1 MPRFPQDRRAAR
13 PRRQR
18 ALRNSDRARVF
29 ASEVKRIAS
38 ALGIALAAA
47 LAVIA
52 APAVSTARWQAKP
65 VEFELAPAAAPRAA
79 VLSAPKRFQMVGLR
93 WRGRSDPRI
102 ELRAHSPDGRWTHW
116 VPVPGDTEDAPDPG
130 RGEPMP
136 QGYSAPVWV
145 GEADRVQYR
154 LSRRVPGMHLH
165 FVNVDGTATA
175 VDRVRSAIRRA
186 VNSAVGSVA
195 SLFSAP
201 SADAQGAQPHIVPRS
216 GWGAADCRPR
226 RAPDYGVVKAAFI
239 HHTVNAND
247 YSRAEAPG
255 VVLGICLFHRNSN
268 GWDDIG
274 YNFLVDKYG
283 TIYEGRAGGLDRPV
297 VGAQAQGYNAQ
308 STGIAQIGTFIR
320 VGQTQAALQSTA
332 RLLRWKLP
340 ISGVPTYGHTTL
352 TSAGGSDNNHP
363 AGAHVRV
370 NRISGHR
377 DVDATECPGDALY
390 AQLPELRRMV
400 GNLRPGGTAT
410 RLSVHLSPKVATYG
424 RTVRIFGSLRSAS
437 GAPVGFSG
445 VQVQSHRGRRW
456 RRVGVGTTAADGAYS
471 ISVKVSRNRTVR
483 ARFDGNSS
491 LAGATSGTRRLLV
504 RARIGVT
511 APPAAATRA
520 RAVTLRGAVAPAKR
534 RLVLV
539 VQRRFSARFR
549 TVLRKAVGT
558 RRGRFATA
566 FAPGRRG
573 LYRYYLSADADTAT
587 VRSRSPRYLLPV
599 G

>member
-1 MPRFPQDRRAAR
+1 MK
-13 PRRQR
+13 
-18 ALRNSDRARVF
+18 RV
-29 ASEVKRIAS
+29 AS
-38 ALGIALAAA
+38 ALGIAVAAA
-47 LAVIA
+47 LAGVA
-52 APAVSTARWQAKP
+52 APGVSTARWHPKP

-93 WRGRSDPRI
+93 WRGPTEPRI
-102 ELRAHSPDGRWTHW
+102 ELRAHSPNGRWTRW

-154 LSRRVPGMHLH
+154 LSRRVPGVHLH

-175 VDRVRSAIRRA
+175 ADRVRSAIRRA
-186 VNSAVGSVA
+186 ANSAVSSVA
-195 SLFSAP
+195 SLFSGP
-201 SADAQGAQPHIVPRS
+201 SADAQGERPHIVPRS

-226 RAPDYGVVKAAFI
+226 RPPSYGVVKAAFI

-247 YSRAEAPG
+247 YSRAQAPG

-283 TIYEGRAGGLDRPV
+283 TIYEGRAGGVDRPV

-308 STGIAQIGTFIR
+308 STGIAQIGTFIS

-340 ISGVPTYGHTTL
+340 ISGVQTYGHTTL
-352 TSAGGSDNNHP
+352 ISAGGSDNNHP

-390 AQLPELRRMV
+390 AQLPQLRRMV
-400 GNLRPGGTAT
+400 GNLGPGGAT
-410 RLSVHLSPKVATYG
+410 PTLSLHLSPKVASYG

-437 GAPVGFSG
+437 RAPVAFAR
-445 VQVQSHRGRRW
+445 VQAQSHRGRRW
-456 RRVGVGTTAADGAYS
+456 RRIGVGTTAADGGYS
-471 ISVKVSRNRTVR
+471 ISVKVSRNRVVR

-511 APPAAATRA
+511 DPPAAATHA
-520 RAVTLRGAVAPAKR
+520 RPVTLSGAVAPAKR

-539 VQRRFSARFR
+539 VQRRSGTRFQ
-549 TVLRKAVGT
+549 TVLRKVVRA
-558 RRGRFATA
+558 RRGRFATG
-566 FAPGRRG
+566 FTPGRRA
-573 LYRYYLSADADTAT
+573 LYRYYLSAAQDAAT
-587 VRSRSPRYLLPV
+587 VRSRSPRYLLAV

>member
-1 MPRFPQDRRAAR
+1 
-13 PRRQR
+13 
-18 ALRNSDRARVF
+18 
-29 ASEVKRIAS
+29 VKRVAS
-38 ALGIALAAA
+38 ALGVALAAG

-52 APAVSTARWQAKP
+52 APAIGTARWQPKP

-79 VLSAPKRFQMVGLR
+79 ALSAPKRFQMVGLR

-102 ELRAHSPDGRWTHW
+102 ELRARSPDGRWTRW
-116 VPVPGDTEDAPDPG
+116 VPVPADTEDAPDPG

-154 LSRRVPGMHLH
+154 LSRRVPGVHLH

-175 VDRVRSAIRRA
+175 ADRVRSTIRRA
-186 VNSAVGSVA
+186 AHSAVSSLA
-195 SLFSAP
+195 SLFSGP
-201 SADAQGAQPHIVPRS
+201 SAGAQGERPHIVPRS
-216 GWGAADCRPR
+216 GWGAAGCRPR
-226 RAPDYGVVKAAFI
+226 RPPEYGVVKAAFI

-268 GWDDIG
+268 GWNDIG

-283 TIYEGRAGGLDRPV
+283 TIYEGRAGGVDRPV

-308 STGIAQIGTFIR
+308 STGIAQIGTFIS
-320 VGQTQAALQSTA
+320 VGQTQAALESTA

-340 ISGVPTYGHTTL
+340 ISGVPTSGHTTL
-352 TSAGGSDNNHP
+352 ISAGGSDNSHP

-390 AQLPELRRMV
+390 AQLPGLRRMV
-400 GNLRPGGTAT
+400 GNLGPGGAAT
-410 RLSVHLSPKVATYG
+410 SLSVHLAPKVATYG
-424 RTVRIFGSLRSAS
+424 RTVRMFGSLRSAS
-437 GAPVGFSG
+437 GAPVALA
-445 VQVQSHRGRRW
+445 QVQAQSRRARRW
-456 RRVGVGTTAADGAYS
+456 RRIGVGTTAANGAYS
-471 ISVKVSRNRTVR
+471 ISVKVRRNRTVR
-483 ARFDGNSS
+483 ARFAGNSR

-504 RARIGVT
+504 RARIAV
-511 APPAAATRA
+511 ADPPPAATRA
-520 RAVTLRGAVAPAKR
+520 RPVTLRGTVAPGKR
-534 RLVLV
+534 RLMLV
-539 VQRRFSARFR
+539 VQRRSGTRFQ
-549 TVLRKAVGT
+549 TVLRKPVST
-558 RRGRFATA
+558 RRGRFATG
-566 FAPGRRG
+566 FTPGRRG
-573 LYRYYLSADADTAT
+573 LYRYYLWAAADTAT